1 MRAAAAVA
9 VTAQFLTLAMLAEGS
24 RNQYWR
30 HAAVAMLTFGTMLFG
45 WSWLTPDV
53 NATWLNR
60 SVILMLEAFGLTAV
74 YALLLDKFK
83 ARFPEWTS
91 SARTCVPW
99 LIGAGVVALLFC
111 LKTEIFYQLEFGAVH
126 IHPASLVAIGV
137 TLGAAVVICVL
148 FALSP
153 NHDPLSLSERGRTK
167 YVYVAE
173 VMLALLFLHI
183 RLTMPWLF
191 TGFIERYWPVRDH
204 GDFVLR
210 CRGE

>member
-1 MRAAAAVA
+1 MRAAAALA

-30 HAAVAMLTFGTMLFG
+30 HAAVAMLTFGMMLFG
-45 WSWLTPDV
+45 WSWLTPCV

-74 YALLLDKFK
+74 YALLLDKLK

-99 LIGAGVVALLFC
+99 LLGAGVVALLFC
-111 LKTEIFYQLEFGAVH
+111 LQTEIFYQLEFGAVL

-137 TLGAAVVICVL
+137 TLGAAVVTCVL

-153 NHDPLSLSERGRTK
+153 NHDPLSLSERGAGEVCLRCRSHARTA
-167 YVYVAE
+167 VPAHPADNA
-173 VMLALLFLHI
+173 MAIHGLHRTLLAS
-183 RLTMPWLF
+183 
-191 TGFIERYWPVRDH
+191 GDH
-204 GDFVLR
+204 GDFILR
-210 CRGE
+210 CRCK